1 MSINEIEIPGTSLSL
16 KVWTAKADA
25 MPALLKQLGE
35 EQFNVTAD
43 EPGFHDLDGNAEIVR
58 GYYSAVIP
66 FEVEHLVDGMT
77 TKAMLKRIESA
88 EFIMLPDLLITWGKP
103 GPEKALTTFISAVTG
118 YGVSKKEFE
127 QEQMQ
132 RLEDALQQVRKIDL
146 MNPKDAEIRRAKLS
160 GQIEHYES
168 CGVAADRHGIES
180 IAGTADSPL
189 GPLTL
194 TVTRKGAIRFTVK
207 RGFILTVDCIRWAL
221 SLLH

>member
-43 EPGFHDLDGNAEIVR
+43 EPGFHDLDGNTEIVR

-66 FEVEHLVDGMT
+66 FEVEHLAEGIT
-77 TKAMLKRIESA
+77 TKSLLKRIESA

-103 GPEKALTTFISAVTG
+103 GPEKALTAAISAATG
-118 YGVSKKEFE
+118 TAVVRKEFDRD
-127 QEQMQ
+127 QMMH
-132 RLEDALQQVRKIDL
+132 LEDSLQQVKKIDL
-146 MNPKDAEIRRAKLS
+146 QNPKDAEIRRAKLA

-168 CGVAADRHGIES
+168 CGVVSDRHGIES